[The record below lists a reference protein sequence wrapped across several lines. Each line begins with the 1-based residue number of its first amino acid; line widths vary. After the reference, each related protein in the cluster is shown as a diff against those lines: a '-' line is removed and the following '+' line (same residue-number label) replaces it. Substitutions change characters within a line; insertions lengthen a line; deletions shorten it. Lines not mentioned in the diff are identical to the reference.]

1 MQLVINT
8 YGAYLRK
15 SGNCFLVK
23 REDKSFEVAVNKV
36 NSILITTAAYITTD
50 AIKLA
55 VDNNI
60 DIVFLDAHGDPYG
73 RVWHPKLGSTTL
85 IRRRQL
91 EIYESLE
98 GLNLAKEW
106 GLKKLDNQIELLVRL
121 KKTRE
126 EKRDELDRHIEEIE
140 RSRGQMKRLRGTIE
154 ARRQDMLGL
163 EGMAAR
169 SYFEALSAIMPE
181 KYRFAGRS
189 RNPAKDEFNALL
201 NYGYGVLYSLM
212 EKGCI
217 IAGLDPYLGF
227 LHSDSYNK
235 LSLVFD
241 IIEMF
246 RIYVDETVVYLFSR
260 RMVKDEF
267 FEPLEQGMGLSKD
280 GKAALIEALNKTL
293 EETILYRGRNVKTR
307 NTIQMECHRIA
318 NGLIRPGQEL
328 PDDFDLDI
336 LESEEYKESEDKGT
350 EGEAKEDR
358 ERKTRERKTKEQM
371 IRERKRNRARNRGC

>member
-1 MQLVINT
+1 M
-8 YGAYLRK
+8 
-15 SGNCFLVK
+15 K

-91 EIYESLE
+91 EIYESLD

-126 EKRDELDRHIEEIE
+126 EKRDELDRYIEDIE
-140 RSRGQMKRLRGTIE
+140 RSRERMKRLRGTIE

-169 SYFEALSAIMPE
+169 TYFEALSAIMPE
-181 KYRFAGRS
+181 K
-189 RNPAKDEFNALL
+189 
-201 NYGYGVLYSLM
+201 
-212 EKGCI
+212 
-217 IAGLDPYLGF
+217 
-227 LHSDSYNK
+227 
-235 LSLVFD
+235 
-241 IIEMF
+241 
-246 RIYVDETVVYLFSR
+246 
-260 RMVKDEF
+260 
-267 FEPLEQGMGLSKD
+267 
-280 GKAALIEALNKTL
+280 
-293 EETILYRGRNVKTR
+293 
-307 NTIQMECHRIA
+307 
-318 NGLIRPGQEL
+318 
-328 PDDFDLDI
+328 
-336 LESEEYKESEDKGT
+336 
-350 EGEAKEDR
+350 
-358 ERKTRERKTKEQM
+358 
-371 IRERKRNRARNRGC
+371 

>member
-23 REDKSFEVAVNKV
+23 KDEKSFEVAVNKV

-50 AIKLA
+50 AVKLA

-91 EIYESLE
+91 EIYDNHD

-106 GLKKLDNQIELLVRL
+106 GLKKLDNQIDLLARL
-121 KKTRE
+121 AKARE
-126 EKRDELDRHIEEIE
+126 EKRSDLGRYIEEIE
-140 RSRGQMKRLRGTIE
+140 QSREQMRRLRGTID

-163 EGMAAR
+163 EGKAAR
-169 SYFEALSAIMPE
+169 SYFEAISAVMPE

-201 NYGYGVLYSLM
+201 NYGYGILYSLV
-212 EKGCI
+212 EKACI
-217 IAGLDPYLGF
+217 IAGLDPYVGF
-227 LHSDSYNK
+227 LHTDSYNK
-235 LSLVFD
+235 MSLVFD

-246 RIYVDETVVYLFSR
+246 RLYIDETVVYLFTR

-267 FEPLEQGMGLSKD
+267 FEPLEQGLGLSKE
-280 GKAALIEALNKTL
+280 GKAALVEAVNRALD
-293 EETILYRGRNVKTR
+293 ESMLYRGRNVKTR

-318 NGLIRPGQEL
+318 NSLIRPGEEQNSEDWDEL
-328 PDDFDLDI
+328 VDGDDLLDGNGP
-336 LESEEYKESEDKGT
+336 SEEGSC
-350 EGEAKEDR
+350 R
-358 ERKTRERKTKEQM
+358 
-371 IRERKRNRARNRGC
+371 